1 MERKTCIL
9 VVDDKFMEGIM
20 QKQAANLESCC
31 KKLLDTA
38 NANGGVDNSTVILAR
53 FDGP

>member
-1 MERKTCIL
+1 MESIL
-9 VVDDKFMEGIM
+9 
-20 QKQAANLESCC
+20 QKQSANLEATC

-53 FDGP
+53 YDGA

>member
-1 MERKTCIL
+1 MVEDQALQSIL
-9 VVDDKFMEGIM
+9 VKTVPQSLE
-20 QKQAANLESCC
+20 AAA

-53 FDGP
+53 YDGP